1 MVNREHAT
9 EKMTNEIA
17 LLTSL
22 LTSKT
27 PDLAEKWEQEEAVAR
42 TGRQHGRTKILA

>member
-17 LLTSL
+17 LLTS
-22 LTSKT
+22 TSKT

>member
-1 MVNREHAT
+1 MNREHAT

-17 LLTSL
+17 L